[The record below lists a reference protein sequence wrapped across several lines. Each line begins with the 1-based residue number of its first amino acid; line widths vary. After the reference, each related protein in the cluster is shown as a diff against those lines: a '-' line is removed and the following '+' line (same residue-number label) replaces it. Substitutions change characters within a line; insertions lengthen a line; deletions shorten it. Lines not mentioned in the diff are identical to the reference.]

1 MATLAGNTIAST
13 YPLLLKIDSSGI
25 DGTLRAIQ
33 DGDATD
39 SAVKISTGAMSVD
52 GNVTITTTDNSDN
65 IALVSTDADANAA
78 PNLSFWRNSSSPA
91 DNDLLGQINWYAEN
105 DADEKTHMAQFYVTS
120 MDVSDGSEDVRFVIQ
135 TILGGATE
143 TSRIELLPS
152 ETVINQDSKDID
164 FRVESDG
171 GANMLFVDAGN
182 DKVGINTNS
191 PDNLF
196 HIEFADGS
204 DTTAAN
210 IASDNVTGIQLTNTT
225 NSNGN
230 GTMLLMESNNG
241 SNQTAIGHIQ
251 DDATSAHMAFYT
263 ELSGTFSEKMRL
275 LHNGN
280 LAIGTDSP
288 NTVLHLKFTDDTTN
302 AADNSSLTHSSGIYI
317 NNESTTNE
325 AHSSVGFR
333 TNNLDGALSMIYGGS
348 ANEGRMSV
356 NMEGAERLSVTH
368 DGKVFIGS
376 TSSRALSGVNAQL
389 QVEGTT
395 YSTSSAHLIG
405 NTGTDASTAPILF
418 FGRSRGTS
426 DGSSTS
432 VASGDRLGA
441 LFFCGA
447 DGTDINT
454 PAATIQV
461 SVDETPGSNDMP
473 GRIEFRT
480 TADGASSTTE
490 RMRITSR
497 GDVGIGDTAPGTALT
512 NFGSASRGL
521 SIKNVQPTI
530 ALTDTD
536 TGSGHFWIA
545 NAGGISYFQ
554 NNVSGATY
562 RFYVESTIALEIEND
577 GVLKSSDGIEF
588 EGSALGGSQ
597 TGVSSSGSGGDL
609 LLFANGSAHARLQS
623 NGRFVIGTTSGNA
636 KLHMHE
642 TTDGQE
648 LIFLNH
654 SVTGANQ
661 TYIQFRHDGTQR
673 GNIQVNDSNDQ
684 IVYNTS
690 VSDKRLKKDFED
702 WDESILPAFK
712 SLKPQ
717 LFNFK
722 NSENKSGKSKGY
734 IAQDNVDNFPEAYTT
749 SKFLDDDDTE
759 YYSFN
764 PSGMV
769 AYLMKAV
776 QELTAKVEAL
786 ENA

>member
-25 DGTLRAIQ
+25 DGTLRVVE

-39 SAVKISTGAMSVD
+39 SALLIATNKVEVIPSAADDANAFEVSKND
-52 GNVTITTTDNSDN
+52 GTAVFTVNTSSPGLSLAGNATITTADNSDN
-65 IALVSTDADANAA
+65 IALVSTDADANSG
-78 PNLSFWRNSSSPA
+78 PNMSFWRNSSSPA

-120 MDVSDGSEDVRFVIQ
+120 MDVSDGTEDVRFVIQ

-461 SVDETPGSNDMP
+461 SVDGTPGGNDMP
-473 GRIEFRT
+473 GSIEFRT
-480 TADGASSTTE
+480 TADGGSSTTE
-490 RMRITSR
+490 KMRITSR
-497 GDVGIGDTAPGTALT
+497 GDVGIGDTAPTTALT

-588 EGSALGGSQ
+588 EGTALGSGQ
-597 TGVSSSGSGGDL
+597 TGIASSGDGGDLRIYTNGTESWNFATNGNLVSKNQQNGLANHIKFAGSATYANSASTVHSLSGSG
-609 LLFANGSAHARLQS
+609 AIII
-623 NGRFVIGTTSGNA
+623 VT
-636 KLHMHE
+636 
-642 TTDGQE
+642 
-648 LIFLNH
+648 NH
-654 SVTGANQ
+654 SNDSSALFHMDYDHSTVTMIANPGGVDSDGFNNADSGDAIRVFKSAGTFSFTVKNSTGAQ
-661 TYIQFRHDGTQR
+661 K
-673 GNIQVNDSNDQ
+673 NIG
-684 IVYNTS
+684 I
-690 VSDKRLKKDFED
+690 
-702 WDESILPAFK
+702 
-712 SLKPQ
+712 
-717 LFNFK
+717 
-722 NSENKSGKSKGY
+722 
-734 IAQDNVDNFPEAYTT
+734 
-749 SKFLDDDDTE
+749 
-759 YYSFN
+759 
-764 PSGMV
+764 GMIS
-769 AYLMKAV
+769 MHSS
-776 QELTAKVEAL
+776 
-786 ENA
+786 

>member
-1 MATLAGNTIAST
+1 MASLNGQTIASSYEQLLHTDTDGGGNGNTLVTIKDGDNGTTFGLKLATNKVEVIPSAADDANAFEVSKNDGTAVFTVNSSPPSATLAGTLTAT
-13 YPLLLKIDSSGI
+13 KALSS
-25 DGTLRAIQ
+25 DTQ
-33 DGDATD
+33 
-39 SAVKISTGAMSVD
+39 
-52 GNVTITTTDNSDN
+52 TT
-65 IALVSTDADANAA
+65 
-78 PNLSFWRNSSSPA
+78 P
-91 DNDLLGQINWYAEN
+91 E
-105 DADEKTHMAQFYVTS
+105 
-120 MDVSDGSEDVRFVIQ
+120 
-135 TILGGATE
+135 TILTLGATYANTGTDGGAGSG
-143 TSRIELLPS
+143 SRIEFQIPDD
-152 ETVINQDSKDID
+152 ETNPITGAAIAGIKEAADDSDASAGMAFYVSQNDTTLDEVVRID
-164 FRVESDG
+164 HDG
-171 GANMLFVDAGN
+171 
-182 DKVGINTNS
+182 KVGIGETSPSQTLHIKGASNTGGIRLANTG
-191 PDNLF
+191 
-196 HIEFADGS
+196 FAYY
-204 DTTAAN
+204 N
-210 IASDNVTGIQLTNTT
+210 EIR
-225 NSNGN
+225 
-230 GTMLLMESNNG
+230 NNG
-241 SNQTAIGHIQ
+241 DGLLLDIDKG
-251 DDATSAHMAFYT
+251 DAGGAGADLRINISD
-263 ELSGTFSEKMRL
+263 SEKMRIT
-275 LHNGN
+275 NDGN
-280 LAIGTDSP
+280 VGLGATSP
-288 NTVLHLKFTDDTTN
+288 NTALHLKFTDNTTN

-497 GDVGIGDTAPGTALT
+497 GDVGIGDTAPTTALT

-530 ALTDTD
+530 ALPDTD
-536 TGSGHFWIA
+536 PGSGHFWIA

-588 EGSALGGSQ
+588 EGTALGSGQ
-597 TGVSSSGSGGDL
+597 TGIASSGDGGDLRIYTNGTESWNFATNGNLVSKNQQNGLANHIKFAGSATYANSASTVHSLSGSG
-609 LLFANGSAHARLQS
+609 AIII
-623 NGRFVIGTTSGNA
+623 VT
-636 KLHMHE
+636 
-642 TTDGQE
+642 
-648 LIFLNH
+648 NH
-654 SVTGANQ
+654 SNDSSALFHMDYDHSTVTMIANPGGVDSDGFNNADSGDAIRVFKSAGTFSFTVKNSTGAQ
-661 TYIQFRHDGTQR
+661 K
-673 GNIQVNDSNDQ
+673 NIGIGIISMH
-684 IVYNTS
+684 S
-690 VSDKRLKKDFED
+690 S
-702 WDESILPAFK
+702 
-712 SLKPQ
+712 
-717 LFNFK
+717 
-722 NSENKSGKSKGY
+722 
-734 IAQDNVDNFPEAYTT
+734 
-749 SKFLDDDDTE
+749 
-759 YYSFN
+759 
-764 PSGMV
+764 
-769 AYLMKAV
+769 
-776 QELTAKVEAL
+776 
-786 ENA
+786 

>member
-1 MATLAGNTIAST
+1 MASLNGQTIASSYEQLLHTDTDGGGNGNTLVTIKDGDNGTTFGLKLATNKVEVIPSAADDANAFEVSKNDGTAVFTVNSSTPSATLAGTLTAT
-13 YPLLLKIDSSGI
+13 KALSS
-25 DGTLRAIQ
+25 DTQ
-33 DGDATD
+33 
-39 SAVKISTGAMSVD
+39 
-52 GNVTITTTDNSDN
+52 TT
-65 IALVSTDADANAA
+65 
-78 PNLSFWRNSSSPA
+78 P
-91 DNDLLGQINWYAEN
+91 E
-105 DADEKTHMAQFYVTS
+105 
-120 MDVSDGSEDVRFVIQ
+120 
-135 TILGGATE
+135 TILTLGATYANTGTDGGAGSG
-143 TSRIELLPS
+143 SRIEFQIPDD
-152 ETVINQDSKDID
+152 ETNPITGAAIAGIKEAADDSDASAGMAFYVSQNDTTLDEVVRID
-164 FRVESDG
+164 HDG
-171 GANMLFVDAGN
+171 
-182 DKVGINTNS
+182 KVGI
-191 PDNLF
+191 
-196 HIEFADGS
+196 G
-204 DTTAAN
+204 TT
-210 IASDNVTGIQLTNTT
+210 
-225 NSNGN
+225 
-230 GTMLLMESNNG
+230 
-241 SNQTAIGHIQ
+241 
-251 DDATSAHMAFYT
+251 
-263 ELSGTFSEKMRL
+263 
-275 LHNGN
+275 
-280 LAIGTDSP
+280 SP
-288 NTVLHLKFTDDTTN
+288 NTALHLKFTDNTTN
-302 AADNSSLTHSSGIYI
+302 ATDNSSLTHSSGIYI

-325 AHSSVGFR
+325 AHSSIGFR